1 MSKFR
6 SKPFKS
12 VGDPS
17 SKYGYDKDGK
27 QFEAD
32 IKNHIAQNEKLYFE
46 FKEWLKSKNVTPDKF
61 RELFRRYYIEFIEE
75 V

>member
-1 MSKFR
+1 MSKFNMQV
-6 SKPFKS
+6 KS
-12 VGDPS
+12 GIGDPS

-32 IKNHIAQNEKLYFE
+32 IQRHIDESEKLYSD
-46 FKEWLKSKNVTPDKF
+46 FKEWIKSKNVTPDKF
-61 RELFRRYYIEFIEE
+61 RDLFRRYYEEFIEE

>member
-27 QFEAD
+27 QFEED
-32 IKNHIAQNEKLYFE
+32 IKNHIDQNEKLYSE

-61 RELFRRYYIEFIEE
+61 RGLFRRYYSEFIEE

>member
-1 MSKFR
+1 MSKFNIR
-6 SKPFKS
+6 PKS
-12 VGDPS
+12 GIGDPS

-32 IKNHIAQNEKLYFE
+32 IQRHFDESEKLYSE
-46 FKEWLKSKNVTPDKF
+46 FVEWLKSHNVTPDKF
-61 RELFRRYYIEFIEE
+61 RALFRRYYSEFIEE

>member
-6 SKPFKS
+6 TKPYRN

-32 IKNHIAQNEKLYFE
+32 IQKHIDDSEKLYVE
-46 FKEWLKSKNVTPDKF
+46 FKEWIMKKQVTPDKF
-61 RELFRRYYIEFIEE
+61 RNLFRKYYDEFIA
-75 V
+75 

>member
-1 MSKFR
+1 MKAYR
-6 SKPFKS
+6 N

-32 IKNHIAQNEKLYFE
+32 IQKHIDDHEKLYEE
-46 FKEWLKSKNVTPDKF
+46 FKEWMKSKNVTPNQF
-61 RELFRRYYIEFIEE
+61 RSLFRKYYDEFVE